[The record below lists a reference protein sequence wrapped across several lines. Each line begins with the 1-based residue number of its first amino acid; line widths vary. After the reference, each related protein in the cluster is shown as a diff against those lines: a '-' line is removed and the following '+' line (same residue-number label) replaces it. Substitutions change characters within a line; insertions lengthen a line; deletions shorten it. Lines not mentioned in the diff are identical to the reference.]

1 MWMLEVIAP
10 AGEMAGKN
18 METVSERMCAVR
30 SGNIEKEIDSLSSR
44 VNKHG
49 EQIDEVSSN
58 LAKASAILDS
68 CAERLSESERRI
80 KALEDKPVRR
90 TEQII
95 TTAINWATLIVLGL
109 LAAKIGL

>member
-1 MWMLEVIAP
+1 
-10 AGEMAGKN
+10 
-18 METVSERMCAVR
+18 METVSERMCVVR
-30 SGNIEKEIDSLSSR
+30 SGNIEKEINSLSSR

-68 CAERLSESERRI
+68 CAERLGESERRI